1 MVIFAISFRA
11 RGTTIS
17 ITGNATVQLFAH
29 ATIQASK
36 KFPISGIALKV
47 ETPDTTH
54 DISPDTMKANKI
66 GAAREGITIL
76 HLTLAIDLS
85 EKGFSNR
92 IILQGN

>member
-1 MVIFAISFRA
+1 MVIFSTNFRDKGA
-11 RGTTIS
+11 TIS
-17 ITGNATVQLFAH
+17 IVGKATTQLLPH
-29 ATIQASK
+29 ATIQDSRK
-36 KFPISGIALKV
+36 SSITEIALKV
-47 ETPDTTH
+47 EIPDTTH

-66 GAAREGITIL
+66 GAAREGIIIL